1 MLGFTGSF
9 YKKENTLNISWW
21 LSNDQS
27 DEEENKLD
35 TIVEEGSEVNYS
47 L

>member
-9 YKKENTLNISWW
+9 YKKEHTLNQTWK
-21 LSNDQS
+21 LSSES
-27 DEEENKLD
+27 DEEENKLES
-35 TIVEEGSEVNYS
+35 IAEEGSEVNYS